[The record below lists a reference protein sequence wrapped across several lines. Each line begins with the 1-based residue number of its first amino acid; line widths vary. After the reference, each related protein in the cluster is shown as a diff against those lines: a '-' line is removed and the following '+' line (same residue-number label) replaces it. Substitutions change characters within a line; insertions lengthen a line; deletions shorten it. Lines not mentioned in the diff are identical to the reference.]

1 MPPTVRLPLA
11 IAHGVAD
18 APSEPIAPEKVVA
31 GAPAQRIANA
41 YSSADQA
48 FHCGVWEGDVGAWRV
63 RYTED
68 EFCHMLAGRVR
79 IVADSGEERIVAAG
93 DSFVL
98 PAGFSGVW
106 DVLEPARK
114 LYAVYEPTD

>member
-1 MPPTVRLPLA
+1 MPHAARLPLA
-11 IAHGVAD
+11 IAHSAAD
-18 APSEPIAPEKVVA
+18 APTEAIASEKIVV

-41 YSSADQA
+41 YSSADGT
-48 FHCGVWEGDVGAWRV
+48 FHCGIWEGDIGAWRV

-68 EFCHMLAGRVR
+68 ECCHMLAGRVR

-98 PAGFSGVW
+98 PAGFTGVW
-106 DVLEPARK
+106 EVLEPARK
-114 LYAVYEPTD
+114 LYAVYEPTG